1 MLLQKTSA
9 LSIHE
14 NINIPAWVTPGSY
27 RLRIQMRDSKKS
39 NACETFSFGE
49 VEDYTLSVNHIN
61 ARVLPPKAPTTI
73 TVYPNPVSS
82 WLNIR
87 FGKLPSG
94 KIKVYLINELGQ
106 VVYTGLAQITG
117 ENNITLDC
125 QNVREGAFTLI
136 CRTENWQETKSILIF
151 H

>member
-1 MLLQKTSA
+1 
-9 LSIHE
+9 
-14 NINIPAWVTPGSY
+14 
-27 RLRIQMRDSKKS
+27 MRDGKKS

-61 ARVLPPKAPTTI
+61 VSASPKAPTTI

-94 KIKVYLINELGQ
+94 KVSLLINELGQ